1 MTVLQSDRAEAEDV
15 MSRADTDMGKMMRR
29 NRTGTRYNES
39 SKNQV
44 PRLQSPELS
53 DRVKEKPLS
62 KNELVEYL
70 IRLQSTK
77 QNVNKSTYIRLMQ
90 QPKFKEILDEV
101 QVQRMNKRECRGIME
116 QCEDMQDNTAEV
128 LSRINCMIGEEN
140 LRQTEFNSTLTII

>member
-116 QCEDMQDNTAEV
+116 
-128 LSRINCMIGEEN
+128 
-140 LRQTEFNSTLTII
+140 